1 MKKETEQKHTHERDS
16 IHPHHQYSWDDR
28 DPDRVRVEAMALI
41 KIVWDDWIELRLD
54 NDGKERLA
62 VVMWRTDK
70 AAQHYNDIDTDI
82 DMDRNNVNGRQTR
95 PPRSHS
101 ILTLPL
107 VLVSMNVVVQY
118 SYTYGERLLSQHLH
132 LEQSLWN
139 VMLWHDCQWRIILNC
154 NCTVDGM
161 RHVSCRLLRKLQ
173 LQSSWYDLSYCHMIR
188 YPHPLK
194 AFGWNLQTTIVLAS
208 TSYWIIS
215 HWHPIQSYHI
225 QSNRFLLH
233 TFYIPQYNLTLSF
246 PTNTLS
252 ITTTTI
258 HNQQDK
264 N

>member
-1 MKKETEQKHTHERDS
+1 MRW
-16 IHPHHQYSWDDR
+16 SWSWSCPCRSNGMDKDCMR
-28 DPDRVRVEAMALI
+28 
-41 KIVWDDWIELRLD
+41 RL
-54 NDGKERLA
+54 NRIATWQRWQGASCSGHVTDGQGC
-62 VVMWRTDK
+62 TTS
-70 AAQHYNDIDTDI
+70 HYNDIDTDI

-118 SYTYGERLLSQHLH
+118 SYTYGERWRSQHLH

-188 YPHPLK
+188 YPHPK